1 MSRLACSR
9 TCARVMG
16 RRGMRGVTLIEL
28 MVALAAG
35 LLVTLA
41 GAATY
46 IMARQ
51 GFGTN
56 ADQMNNL
63 DSGRVAID
71 LLSSNLRMAG
81 APDFN
86 PRTVP
91 AGPVLALPGGAMP
104 LAGTEG
110 GAAPDSIT
118 IRYWS
123 DQAYNAARLSGADCL
138 GQSVG
143 VGLVVNEFS
152 VASGNLV
159 CKGNG
164 AGAGPSPLPVA
175 AQVVDLQI
183 TYGVAPSADAGSA
196 TQIMNASEVATA
208 AAWGRVRSV
217 DLCLEVMASDV
228 RPGTGATGGL
238 NCRGTAFPNDN
249 RVHRIFRTTVNV
261 RNGTAGNIFPSN
273 AMP

>member
-1 MSRLACSR
+1 
-9 TCARVMG
+9 MG
-16 RRGMRGVTLIEL
+16 RAGVRGVTLIEL

-86 PRTVP
+86 PRTVT
-91 AGPVLALPGGAMP
+91 ACMVSALPGGAMP

-123 DQAYNAARLSGADCL
+123 DQAYNAARLSADCL
-138 GQSVG
+138 GSRWAWAWWSTSSACPRQPR
-143 VGLVVNEFS
+143 
-152 VASGNLV
+152 AAR
-159 CKGNG
+159 
-164 AGAGPSPLPVA
+164 AGWRGPSPLPVA

-196 TQIMNASEVATA
+196 TQIMNAGEVATA

-228 RPGTGATGGL
+228 AG
-238 NCRGTAFPNDN
+238 
-249 RVHRIFRTTVNV
+249 HRRHP
-261 RNGTAGNIFPSN
+261 AG
-273 AMP
+273 